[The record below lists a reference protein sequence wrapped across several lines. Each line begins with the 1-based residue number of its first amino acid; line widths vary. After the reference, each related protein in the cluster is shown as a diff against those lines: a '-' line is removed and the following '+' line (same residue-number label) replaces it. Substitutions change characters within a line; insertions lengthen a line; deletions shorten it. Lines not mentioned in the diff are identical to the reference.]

1 MRIIY
6 RMKIIK
12 ISIFISFSFII
23 QNVSF
28 ANSNK
33 KIEKLVHYFM
43 NENRVEGLSIA
54 ILNNEK
60 INTFNYGFADDLK
73 KIPITN
79 NTIYTIASFTKTF
92 TGTLG
97 AIAAVDKKLDLDTPF
112 RYSIYIPVKYNK
124 AIEACFATASLK
136 STITDMSKY
145 LNAHINYSA
154 IKELNI
160 SKAILLAHENK
171 YCFEDNISCEQLSW
185 QSHIISEL
193 KNSTG
198 DTYFIKFDKNG
209 TPIFYSKKIIKK
221 SNFVKNKIFIDK
233 TGSGYGMSS
242 YIFYIPDE
250 KKGVVILIN
259 KSIGDSR
266 IKFGRDILR
275 NL

>member
-112 RYSIYIPVKYNK
+112 IY
-124 AIEACFATASLK
+124 
-136 STITDMSKY
+136 
-145 LNAHINYSA
+145 
-154 IKELNI
+154 
-160 SKAILLAHENK
+160 
-171 YCFEDNISCEQLSW
+171 Q
-185 QSHIISEL
+185 
-193 KNSTG
+193 
-198 DTYFIKFDKNG
+198 
-209 TPIFYSKKIIKK
+209 
-221 SNFVKNKIFIDK
+221 
-233 TGSGYGMSS
+233 
-242 YIFYIPDE
+242 
-250 KKGVVILIN
+250 
-259 KSIGDSR
+259 
-266 IKFGRDILR
+266 
-275 NL
+275 